1 VTRVYTAPGKTKGLR
16 VLLVG
21 AGVYPHTKQGRAGIP
36 LLDDLTSVAPGIMTF
51 AQCLLTTWRDTLATD
66 LLTVDLLL
74 SDPAQPAGAVWPG
87 FGAAGEVAALTPIS
101 PATFDNIDQALQDA
115 RAGAEADEALLLL
128 FCGHG
133 FSRTDRYFVA
143 GDFGLGG
150 NPWGRKVVN
159 LTKLDLAL
167 QQESPRTLWLFW
179 DCCADIPMEILDA
192 LGEVGDSLI
201 QPLASKLS
209 AAIASKGRS
218 SRFGIAS
225 SALGAKA
232 FGVPGQATRFTEMLV
247 EALDGAGATKLIEG
261 TWWVDHIGIQEA
273 MQSYVK
279 RHPALKNPEFYIFS
293 TPFFSD
299 TPERMRFRALTA
311 PPMSFLLASSA
322 PRKGALKQ
330 MRLCV
335 LPDGEDDDSKAVL
348 GFEPKQPDTALVCF
362 KLPPRKTYTVKA
374 VVLAEGATPQLR
386 SCFADLPLADPAEF
400 EVP

>member
-1 VTRVYTAPGKTKGLR
+1 MTRVYTAPSKTKGLR

-21 AGVYPHTKQGRAGIP
+21 AGVYPDTKKGRPEIP
-36 LLDDLTSVAPGIMTF
+36 FLDDLTSVAPSIMTF
-51 AQCLLTTWRDTLATD
+51 AERLLTTWHNTLATD
-66 LLTVDLLL
+66 LLTIDVLL
-74 SDPAQPAGAVWPG
+74 SDPAQPAGAAWPG
-87 FGAAGEVAALTPIS
+87 FGTAGEVAALTPIS
-101 PATFDNIDQALQDA
+101 PANFDNIDQALLNA
-115 RAGAEADEALLLL
+115 RAGAGADEALLLL

-133 FSRTDRYFVA
+133 FSKTDRYFVA
-143 GDFGLGG
+143 ADFGLGG

-167 QQESPRTLWLFW
+167 QQELPRTVWLFW
-179 DCCADIPMEILDA
+179 DCCADLPMEILDA

-247 EALDGAGATKLIEG
+247 EALDGAGATKPIDG
-261 TWWVDHIGIQEA
+261 TWWVDHVGIQDA

-279 RHPALKNPEFYIFS
+279 RHPELKNPEFYIFS
-293 TPFFSD
+293 TPFSSD
-299 TPERMRFRALTA
+299 APERMRYRALTA
-311 PPMSFLLASSA
+311 PPMSFLLVSSA

-330 MRLCV
+330 MRLSV
-335 LPDGEDDDSKAVL
+335 LPDGEEDDLKAVP
-348 GFEPKQPDTALVCF
+348 GFEPKQPDTALVCY

-374 VVLAEGATPQLR
+374 VALADGATAQRL

-400 EVP
+400 QVP